1 MFLDCGD
8 KGAVNAITFGEVLA
22 FHIDSDVLDGTRIDP
37 AELDALGR
45 LAGTDYATTRD
56 RFRLDRPD

>member
-1 MFLDCGD
+1 MGP
-8 KGAVNAITFGEVLA
+8 
-22 FHIDSDVLDGTRIDP
+22 RIDP